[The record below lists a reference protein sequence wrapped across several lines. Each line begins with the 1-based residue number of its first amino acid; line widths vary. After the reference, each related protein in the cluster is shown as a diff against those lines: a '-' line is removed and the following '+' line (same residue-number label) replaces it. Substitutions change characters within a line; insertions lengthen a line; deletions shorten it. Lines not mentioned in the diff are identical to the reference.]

1 MGGITQLCPP
11 LMSSPGSA
19 PPLRRELITGKTPY
33 SDNEYGSRALMK
45 AVYHG
50 KRPTFPENTLPAYK

>member
-1 MGGITQLCPP
+1 MWE
-11 LMSSPGSA
+11 LM
-19 PPLRRELITGKTPY
+19 TGKTPY

-50 KRPTFPENTLPAYK
+50 KRPIFPDTTLASYK

>member
-1 MGGITQLCPP
+1 MLTPP
-11 LMSSPGSA
+11 PVF
-19 PPLRRELITGKTPY
+19 PICRELITGKTPY

-50 KRPTFPENTLPAYK
+50 KRPTFPEHTLPAYK